1 MNNLLT
7 IYFTGEPK
15 LLLNNVEIMD
25 QFSHKSLAM
34 IFYIH
39 ANNNKISREQVSNL
53 LWENSDEKAARYNLR
68 YNIWTINKLY
78 SDLASG
84 HKLIISNKN
93 CISLNPKLII
103 ETDIEILK
111 EFDLKN
117 DTIINDEKLMLIK
130 NKCKGNFM
138 ESFYLRNCNAFND
151 WMFYERENFQK
162 KYNYILNSLKDSY
175 IRKKQYTLAAEIL
188 DEMIKLNPYDEK
200 LFSDLIKVHVWKGNR
215 IQALKEYNRCTN
227 VLREELN
234 IAPLESTKKLI
245 DMIKSTDIQ
254 RNMDADHLEQVIE
267 FKFKCSKIYKIQ
279 YGFISE
285 LIQKLMSDAQLFSYI
300 QPHIDKFG
308 GLHYLQPMIF
318 KNNISEREW
327 MSIEIYDNYIFQLI
341 NALIMKMSECKNIHL
356 VIDNSIDMDDKS
368 QQFIVLL
375 LNNMD
380 SNHGN
385 ISITFYNR
393 YFALINDIE
402 SDNLIIK

>member
-1 MNNLLT
+1 LSDLLT
-7 IYFTGEPK
+7 IYFTGKPK
-15 LLLNNVEIMD
+15 LLLNDVEIMD

-39 ANNNKISREQVSNL
+39 ANNNKINREQVSNL

-78 SDLASG
+78 SNLASG

-93 CISLNPKLII
+93 YLSLNPKLII
-103 ETDIEILK
+103 ETDIEFLK
-111 EFDLKN
+111 ELDSKN
-117 DTIINDEKLMLIK
+117 DTIINDEKLMLTK

-138 ESFYLRNCNAFND
+138 ESFYLKNCNAFND

-162 KYNYILNSLKDSY
+162 KYNYVLHSLKDSY
-175 IRKKQYTLAAEIL
+175 IGNKQYTLAAEIL

-200 LFSDLIKVHVWKGNR
+200 LYSDLIQVLIWKGDR

-245 DMIKSTDIQ
+245 DMIKSTDVQ
-254 RNMDADHLEQVIE
+254 RNMKIEYLEQTIE
-267 FKFKCSKIYKIQ
+267 FKFKCSKTFKIQ

-285 LIQKLMSDAQLFSYI
+285 LIQKLMSDSQLFSYI
-300 QPHIDKFG
+300 QPQINQFE
-308 GLHYLQPMIF
+308 GLHYLQPIVF
-318 KNNISEREW
+318 KNKISRREW
-327 MSIEIYDNYIFQLI
+327 MSTEIYDNYIFQLTI
-341 NALIMKMSECKNIHL
+341 ALIMKMSEYKNIHL
-356 VIDNSIDMDDKS
+356 IIDNSIDMDDKS

-375 LNNMD
+375 LHHTN
-380 SNHGN
+380 SNYGN
-385 ISITFYNR
+385 ISITFNNQ
-393 YFALINDIE
+393 YFKLINDIE
-402 SDNLIIK
+402 SDNFTIK